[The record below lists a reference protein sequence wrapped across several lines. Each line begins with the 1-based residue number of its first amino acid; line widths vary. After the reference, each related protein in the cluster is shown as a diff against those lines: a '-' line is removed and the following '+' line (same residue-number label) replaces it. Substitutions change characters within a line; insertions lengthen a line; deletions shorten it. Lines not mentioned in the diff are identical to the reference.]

1 MKCTLKKIKQEV
13 DLECDCFL
21 KKQTLN
27 AHVFIHESVGLA
39 KSVHVAACGP
49 LGVKGETRCRKS
61 SVLSSC

>member
-49 LGVKGETRCRKS
+49 LR
-61 SVLSSC
+61 